1 MSWLKILP
9 PEPNG
14 LGSNSDC
21 LRITSL
27 TQFLHKNYRTV
38 LMWLLELNDFNK
50 CKVLN
55 KASGI
60 VSVNLLRCSL
70 NIWALTVPIR
80 MELPKGRTS
89 LFNQGLVLPALN
101 RRSLSRVSQNP
112 QNHSARQTM
121 LPSFYRGRTSGLIL
135 ISQITCPKL
144 DCHSVAQLGLGLQS
158 IHQSPRPGF
167 SHQATKKSK
176 ACQ

>member
-27 TQFLHKNYRTV
+27 TQFLHKNYRTF
-38 LMWLLELNDFNK
+38 LMWLLELNDFFNK

-55 KASGI
+55 KVSGI
-60 VSVNLLRCSL
+60 VSVNLLRCSQYL
-70 NIWALTVPIR
+70 GLDCSHQDGTPQGPRRHCSIR
-80 MELPKGRTS
+80 AQSTACTE
-89 LFNQGLVLPALN
+89 QV
-101 RRSLSRVSQNP
+101 LSRVSKNP

-135 ISQITCPKL
+135 ISQITCQKP
-144 DCHSVAQLGLGLQS
+144 DCHSVAELGLGL
-158 IHQSPRPGF
+158 
-167 SHQATKKSK
+167 
-176 ACQ
+176 